1 MHLETILTK
10 VLGRLVGW
18 PSHRLLVLPEVAP
31 QHQLPS
37 CSDQAA
43 MALVPTRRVVVAIP
57 LALAMQDHLLP
68 TLDLPSDFRRAQA
81 ALLHSLA
88 MLLVLL
94 VQGISAPSPATSFGS
109 LPPLGTNGGNT
120 SSSGAFQFGTGGA
133 GGSAPFTLGATSGT
147 PGPAMGAISGGGAG
161 FSMGASEQGQGSRRK
176 VRAKFK
182 KK

>member
-43 MALVPTRRVVVAIP
+43 MALVPTRRCSSDPSSGNAGPSSSNTGFAFGLSKSSSSAHPFLGNAPGIAI
-57 LALAMQDHLLP
+57 AG
-68 TLDLPSDFRRAQA
+68 
-81 ALLHSLA
+81 
-88 MLLVLL
+88 V
-94 VQGISAPSPATSFGS
+94 SAPSPATSFGS

-161 FSMGASEQGQGSRRK
+161 FSMGQASK
-176 VRAKFK
+176 VKVVVEKSGPSLK
-182 KK
+182 KQ